1 MRGLVMGIGKIFT
14 REEEEDVEIQ
24 ERMVLLE
31 IRRSRKDG
39 RILSKKILRFL
50 TPREEREI
58 LHRYR
63 QMDES
68 L

>member
-14 REEEEDVEIQ
+14 RKEDEDVEIQ

>member
-1 MRGLVMGIGKIFT
+1 MTTSKIFT
-14 REEEEDVEIQ
+14 RKEDEDVEIQ

-50 TPREEREI
+50 TPQEERDV
-58 LHRYR
+58 LRRYR
-63 QMDES
+63 KEDG
-68 L
+68 

>member
-1 MRGLVMGIGKIFT
+1 MGIGKIFT

>member
-1 MRGLVMGIGKIFT
+1 MGIGKIFT
-14 REEEEDVEIQ
+14 RKEDEDVEIQ